1 MIEIIKVVT
10 PILTAIVGLFTK
22 NIFLSHSMRKA
33 EIFKQ
38 IKKEYLEDK
47 IIGYYYYYY
56 YYFQSFLGVSLPKNQ
71 VDFILNSEEAYSIL
85 KVIKNS
91 NGKYTFDGKKF
102 KSKINKLQ
110 RVFAY
115 TGYFISSLVL
125 MFYLLFNNEIQKYIS
140 LKLYILFFIFL
151 FAICMPILISSIV
164 FITEIRDVQQLEKLT
179 QKRKRGT

>member
-10 PILTAIVGLFTK
+10 PILTAIVGLFIK
-22 NIFLSHSMRKA
+22 NIFLSSSMRKA

-38 IKKEYLEDK
+38 IRKEYLKDK
-47 IIGYYYYYY
+47 IIGY

-115 TGYFISSLVL
+115 IFAYAGYFISSSAL
-125 MFYLLFNNEIQKYIS
+125 MFYLLFNSEIQKYIS

-151 FAICMPILISSIV
+151 FAICMPVLISSIV
-164 FITEIRDVQQLEKLT
+164 FITEIGDVQQLEKLT

>member
-22 NIFLSHSMRKA
+22 NIFLSRSMRKA

-47 IIGYYYYYY
+47 IIGYYY
-56 YYFQSFLGVSLPKNQ
+56 FQSFLGLSLPKNQ

-110 RVFAY
+110 CVFAY

-125 MFYLLFNNEIQKYIS
+125 MFYLLFNSEIQKHIS

>member
-22 NIFLSHSMRKA
+22 NIFLSRSMKKA

-47 IIGYYYYYY
+47 IIGY

-115 TGYFISSLVL
+115 TGYFISS
-125 MFYLLFNNEIQKYIS
+125 
-140 LKLYILFFIFL
+140 
-151 FAICMPILISSIV
+151 
-164 FITEIRDVQQLEKLT
+164 
-179 QKRKRGT
+179 